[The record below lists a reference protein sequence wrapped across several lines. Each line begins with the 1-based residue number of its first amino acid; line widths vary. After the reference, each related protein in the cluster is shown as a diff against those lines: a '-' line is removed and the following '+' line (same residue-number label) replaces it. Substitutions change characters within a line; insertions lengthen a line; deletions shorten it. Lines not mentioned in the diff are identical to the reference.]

1 MSGSPTGLPVTGD
14 RAGSPGSEL
23 TDMQLL
29 VGVVAIDLLEYEP
42 AIDKIEQG
50 LAKMVVVAEAILQT
64 GLWSRLHAFDLY
76 TRIVCAVLDN
86 RIMSTV
92 RVQIPAIAQ
101 TREYEA

>member
-1 MSGSPTGLPVTGD
+1 LPVTGD

-50 LAKMVVVAEAILQT
+50 LAKMVVV
-64 GLWSRLHAFDLY
+64 G
-76 TRIVCAVLDN
+76 
-86 RIMSTV
+86 
-92 RVQIPAIAQ
+92 
-101 TREYEA
+101 